1 MDGRIGL
8 TGVLLYRVKIPM
20 LKLSLVTEKSPV
32 VWLSEPFTVFN
43 FVFYMPIRKNY
54 KRSVL

>member
-20 LKLSLVTEKSPV
+20 LKLFLVTEKKSCGLAV
-32 VWLSEPFTVFN
+32 RTLYCFL
-43 FVFYMPIRKNY
+43 NY
-54 KRSVL
+54 KRSAL